1 MRGFPFF
8 LLAMLTAYTM
18 VGYTFGR
25 YLLSMLAPDM
35 IDDGVIS
42 YQGLAVMT
50 ALSQFGFLFISLFS
64 GQLTRLISPKT
75 LILASVSLTGL
86 GLVLLSFVRAE
97 WLIVIIIGLLGVLT
111 ASGWVPVVRVI
122 QEGIQEKYWGLSIAQ
137 AGSGTAYGIVVT
149 GLFVPIIMASYDW
162 DMAWLYF
169 GIAALVMAFGGI
181 FKMPSVPK
189 DKKQADGGGGSV
201 MSQIRRF
208 HAYFL
213 MMFLSGGAA
222 MAYLTYIV
230 PYLRDDL
237 NMSPAYSG
245 MAWSVL
251 GVIGMGSGLAWGRVA
266 DYFSQRTALFWGH
279 VMLVIGYGL
288 IPLWSDPTVA
298 LISAIIYGASF
309 FGVLPL
315 FGSYASKVVSSSE
328 VVSLYGKGNFCLGLG
343 GTVFNF
349 LGGNIKSYTGSFDLM
364 FALTAFAAM
373 GALYLCTRLPD
384 ARMSDSETD
393 NEPVGVAGQPATRTG
408 AYAASGSATDV

>member
-1 MRGFPFF
+1 MKGFPFF

-42 YQGLAVMT
+42 YQGLAIMT

-64 GQLTRLISPKT
+64 GQLTRLIGPKT
-75 LILASVSLTGL
+75 LILGSVSLTGL

-122 QEGIQEKYWGLSIAQ
+122 QEGIKEKYWGLSIAQ
-137 AGSGTAYGIVVT
+137 AGSGTAYGIVAT
-149 GLFVPIIMASYDW
+149 GFFVPIIMASHDW
-162 DMAWLYF
+162 DRAWLYF

-181 FKMPSVPK
+181 FKMPSVPRDRK
-189 DKKQADGGGGSV
+189 EADGAGGSAV
-201 MSQIRRF
+201 SQIRRF
-208 HAYFL
+208 HSYFL

-237 NMSPAYSG
+237 GMSPAYSG
-245 MAWSVL
+245 MVWSLL
-251 GVIGMGSGLAWGRVA
+251 GFIGMGSGLVWGRVA
-266 DYFSQRTALFWGH
+266 DHFSQRTALLYGH
-279 VMLVIGYGL
+279 VMLVVGYGL
-288 IPLWSDPTVA
+288 IPLWGSPTVA
-298 LISAIIYGASF
+298 LISAVIYGASF
-309 FGVLPL
+309 FGVMPL
-315 FGSYASKVVSSSE
+315 FGSYASKVVSSNE

-349 LGGNIKSYTGSFDLM
+349 VGGNIKSFTGAFDLM
-364 FALTAFAAM
+364 FALAALA
-373 GALYLCTRLPD
+373 ALAALCLCTRLPD
-384 ARMSDSETD
+384 ARTVSAEAAETTVS
-393 NEPVGVAGQPATRTG
+393 VGGQPASGAR
-408 AYAASGSATDV
+408 AYATSGSSSEV